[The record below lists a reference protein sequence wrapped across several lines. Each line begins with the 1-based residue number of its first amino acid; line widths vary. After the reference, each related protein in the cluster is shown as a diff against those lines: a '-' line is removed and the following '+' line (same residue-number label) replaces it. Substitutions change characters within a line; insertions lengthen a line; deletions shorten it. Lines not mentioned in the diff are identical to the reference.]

1 MNYDCFV
8 HAHVF
13 EFCGRKIVAIDV
25 EAVEQE
31 TPDLDIQYANL
42 RSAMVENI
50 ETEMLQVPP
59 EFRRK
64 RQGQRM
70 TLTLG
75 LIITIALGTFLILL
89 MTGCSAESIRQGNRP
104 DLAPM
109 PREAER
115 EAIQQRGVE
124 FCRTYPDDVA
134 CRKSK

>member
-1 MNYDCFV
+1 MTYERIV

-13 EFCGRKIVAIDV
+13 TFCGRKIVAIDV
-25 EAVEQE
+25 DPVPQEE
-31 TPDLDIQYANL
+31 TPVSLDTQYANL
-42 RSAMVENI
+42 RNAMAGPD
-50 ETEMLQVPP
+50 MLQVPP

-64 RQGQRM
+64 REGQRM

-109 PREAER
+109 PRDAER
-115 EAIQQRGVE
+115 EAIRERGVE

-134 CRKSK
+134 CRKNK